1 MELATDGVAKE
12 VIVLVPCC
20 VNGIAIAA
28 IEGIAVW
35 GAAVKLYAVNS
46 EGSITMV
53 TMADLLFDWFGF
65 DQTGKTVANST

>member
-1 MELATDGVAKE
+1 MTTTQVYK
-12 VIVLVPCC
+12 IHQ
-20 VNGIAIAA
+20 NR
-28 IEGIAVW
+28 
-35 GAAVKLYAVNS
+35 